1 MKKVLNLV
9 CLLLA
14 FTIGKAQNEPYFQS
28 IKDWHVARLNY
39 LKSPEGWL
47 NLEGL
52 FWLHQ
57 GVNSFGSSSKA
68 DARYETTGFPSVL
81 GYFILQGDSV
91 LWKNEAGQKIAIN
104 KIDNKEVK
112 PVTVFNTKGINSVM
126 DYAQY
131 SWVVIKRE
139 EKIGI
144 RFRNYNAA
152 LLKTFKGLG
161 YFPIQTKWRVKAKLE
176 KPVQDFIMISNILG
190 QTTAQ
195 KSAGTLHFTIDGK
208 NYTLDATDEGASL
221 FIAFADLT
229 TGKTTYGSGRFI
241 DVDKPDAEGYTFIDF
256 NKAYNPPCAFT
267 AFATCPLPPKQNRL
281 PLAILAGE
289 KKYGHH

>member
-1 MKKVLNLV
+1 MKKLFILTSLIFV
-9 CLLLA
+9 
-14 FTIGKAQNEPYFQS
+14 FTIGKAQNDPYLQS
-28 IKDWHVARLNY
+28 INDWHKARINY
-39 LKSPEGWL
+39 LKAPEGWL

-68 DARYETTGFPSVL
+68 DAKYEQPTFPSVL

-91 LWKNEAGQKIAIN
+91 QWKNEGAPLISIN
-104 KIDNKEVK
+104 NTTYRNQSPI
-112 PVTVFNTKGINSVM
+112 TVFNNNGVNSVM
-126 DYAQY
+126 DYTHY

-139 EKIGI
+139 DKIGI
-144 RFRNYNAA
+144 RFRNYQAP
-152 LLKTFKGLG
+152 LLKTFPGLT
-161 YFPIQTKWRVKAKLE
+161 YFPISTKWRVKAKLE
-176 KPVQDFIMISNILG
+176 KPIQDFIMISNILG

-195 KSAGTLHFTIDGK
+195 KSAGTLHFSIDGK
-208 NYTLDATDEGASL
+208 EYTLDATNEGASL

-229 TGKTTYGSGRFI
+229 TGETTYGSGRYM
-241 DVDKPDAEGYTFIDF
+241 DLEKPDAEGNTYIDF

-281 PLAILAGE
+281 SIAILAGE